1 MPCIS
6 MYISD
11 GLFRKDF
18 MGHLSKQIKDISL
31 EDKNYEI
38 KSRNYIEIKNWKLN
52 WKLSW
57 KIKWKVKLKFL
68 EFYFSMCESKTIY
81 VYFYQHQDVA
91 TLLELDRF
99 CEDDII

>member
-18 MGHLSKQIKDISL
+18 MGHLLKQIKDISW

-38 KSRNYIEIKNWKLN
+38 KSRNYIEINN
-52 WKLSW
+52 
-57 KIKWKVKLKFL
+57 
-68 EFYFSMCESKTIY
+68 
-81 VYFYQHQDVA
+81 
-91 TLLELDRF
+91 
-99 CEDDII
+99 

>member
-18 MGHLSKQIKDISL
+18 MGHLLKQIKDISW

-38 KSRNYIEIKNWKLN
+38 KSRNYIEIKN
-52 WKLSW
+52 
-57 KIKWKVKLKFL
+57 
-68 EFYFSMCESKTIY
+68 
-81 VYFYQHQDVA
+81 
-91 TLLELDRF
+91 
-99 CEDDII
+99 